1 MLWGD
6 NWHGKLV
13 HFHSDNEAVVSVL
26 NKGHAQDVAL
36 IHLMRCLAFLA
47 AFHGFHF
54 SSVHVPGR
62 LNEAADAL
70 SRPYFTLSFHRH
82 IRSQSSLVS
91 SSAAGIGS
99 SGLGL
104 SNLDKAVQFLFEQG
118 VASSTL
124 SSYITCWRCYCN
136 FCRRYQLQLLPLMET
151 TLFRFV
157 AFLAN
162 RSLSPQTVSVYLSA
176 CRFFQIASGCLIY
189 SYHLCPS

>member
-1 MLWGD
+1 MLAWPCDIHRSIAALELIPVVVAAMLWGD

-91 SSAAGIGS
+91 SSAAGIGKFWT
-99 SGLGL
+99 GALQLGQSCSIL
-104 SNLDKAVQFLFEQG
+104 VRAGGRLFNTILLHHMLEM
-118 VASSTL
+118 L
-124 SSYITCWRCYCN
+124 
-136 FCRRYQLQLLPLMET
+136 LQLLQAVPAPASPTNGNYFMS
-151 TLFRFV
+151 LFG
-157 AFLAN
+157 
-162 RSLSPQTVSVYLSA
+162 
-176 CRFFQIASGCLIY
+176 FFR
-189 SYHLCPS
+189 